1 MKSNSI
7 EITLK
12 TENLEAAKSFIDA
25 KLKRRGIS
33 QEIRAESLDVFDALF
48 RHMTSQGYGEDTT
61 VKVKTKNDSGEIHI
75 NLGFEGKR
83 FIPVDEDAGPVSA
96 EDTVL
101 KEYEDL
107 YDCSYQDG
115 YNSIDI
121 VVSRSFRKKL
131 FLNFAGILTAVVIF
145 ISLSAVFGPAQC
157 AKLGK
162 EIAFPLVKLF
172 ANAMLMIGAPVT
184 FFSLL
189 KNFTDIYIIS
199 EKNSASQRIQVKT
212 IITSVI
218 AIILAIA
225 AGLVIAEIIGGQL
238 RQLGG
243 AGVPLETPTSKELI
257 ESLMPS
263 SIFVP
268 FETLSPFPLIFLTVI
283 VVYAFCTVGKYFD
296 KLKTAVDV
304 CFTLFSKMLN
314 VVMAAFPFFCVMALL
329 CPLLEGGFDNLLN
342 LVYIVALCTV
352 SMVLMVAFY
361 LIRLIAGGVKLGP
374 FGKHLPAFLKE
385 SFNIGSV
392 IDAVPY
398 MIRFCVKNYGM
409 ERKRITDKFTILA
422 QLNLDGNCYIIM
434 LMGMMFVFMMVDQVS
449 WYHVISIGII
459 VLFLSLGAPNQPG
472 SVLIGTLIIALFL
485 KADAL
490 IPIAL
495 CLEVFFGW
503 AQNLINAAGD
513 IVTVAIEEKQ
523 VWDEPRGEGA

>member
-1 MKSNSI
+1 MKFKTIN
-7 EITLK
+7 ITASPD
-12 TENLEAAKSFIDA
+12 NLAEAKSFIDA

-33 QEIRAESLDVFDALF
+33 QEIREESLDVFDALF
-48 RHMTSQGYGEDTT
+48 DHMTRQGYGEDTT
-61 VKVKTKNDSGEIHI
+61 VKVKMKNDSGEIHI

-121 VVSRSFRKKL
+121 VVSRSFRTKL
-131 FLNFAGILTAVVIF
+131 FLNFAGILMAVVIF
-145 ISLSAVFGPAQC
+145 IPLSAVFGPAQC

-199 EKNSASQRIQVKT
+199 EKNSASQRMQVKT

-218 AIILAIA
+218 AIILAIV
-225 AGLVIAEIIGGQL
+225 AGLVISEIIGGQL

-268 FETLSPFPLIFLTVI
+268 FETLSPFPLIFLTAI

-314 VVMAAFPFFCVMALL
+314 VVMSAFPFFCVMALL
-329 CPLLEGGFDNLLN
+329 CPLLEGGFDNLLS
-342 LVYIVALCTV
+342 LVYIVALCSV
-352 SMVLMVAFY
+352 SMVLMFSGQSKAVLYTAIALVGYGNSNIFSMAFAEA
-361 LIRLIAGGVKLGP
+361 LLSVPEKQNEVSGLMIMGLFGGTVFPLLMG
-374 FGKHLPAFLKE
+374 FA
-385 SFNIGSV
+385 S
-392 IDAVPY
+392 DAV
-398 MIRFCVKNYGM
+398 GQ
-409 ERKRITDKFTILA
+409 A
-422 QLNLDGNCYIIM
+422 
-434 LMGMMFVFMMVDQVS
+434 
-449 WYHVISIGII
+449 
-459 VLFLSLGAPNQPG
+459 GA
-472 SVLIGTLIIALFL
+472 
-485 KADAL
+485 
-490 IPIAL
+490 
-495 CLEVFFGW
+495 
-503 AQNLINAAGD
+503 
-513 IVTVAIEEKQ
+513 VAIMAVGVVYLFTYIRNIKK
-523 VWDEPRGEGA
+523 